1 MPKVLLTDDQRTAD
15 RLGRTRRAI
24 ADGLSAAK
32 NRSRMTTVE
41 VGAKTCI
48 GKNTVS
54 KILAGES
61 VLLTT
66 DSLLLLLDLAGLTIK
81 RKVDDGL

>member
-15 RLGRTRRAI
+15 RLGRTRKAI

-41 VGAKTCI
+41 VGAQTGI

-61 VLLTT
+61 VMLTT

-81 RKVDDGL
+81 RKADDGL